1 MFNVGYTWAH
11 MYVIVPTS
19 DFHSSLMEEALITQS
34 LLDII
39 LQSARLRLLLLQSG
53 REVNSVTRTLKG
65 FLASSD
71 LSVMLFE

>member
-1 MFNVGYTWAH
+1 MYNVGYTCAP

-19 DFHSSLMEEALITQS
+19 DFHSSLMEKSLITQS

-39 LQSARLRLLLLQSG
+39 LQPARHRMLLLWSG
-53 REVNSVTRTLKG
+53 REVNSATRTLKG

>member
-1 MFNVGYTWAH
+1 MYNVGYTCAH
-11 MYVIVPTS
+11 MYVVVPTS
-19 DFHSSLMEEALITQS
+19 DFHSSLMEKSLITQS

-39 LQSARLRLLLLQSG
+39 LQPARHRMLLLRSG
-53 REVNSVTRTLKG
+53 REVNSATRTLKG